1 MKLTEHL
8 GAALAYLGEKP
19 KAVALLMERRAIACS
34 AASGYVKFRA
44 PRLQTRA
51 IVHLA
56 KRLAVAERELLA
68 VSDISERTYRRRR
81 SRQEPLTSGES
92 DRLLRIARIAAEAER
107 VFGSPA
113 KSRRWLTADSCLLG
127 AKPLSLLGF
136 DMGAREVERELG
148 RIDFGDFA

>member
-1 MKLTEHL
+1 MEMTDPL
-8 GAALAYLGEKP
+8 GVALAYLGEKP
-19 KAVALLMERRAIACS
+19 RAVALLMERRTGERS
-34 AASGYVKFRA
+34 AASSYGKFRA

-56 KRLAVAERELLA
+56 KRLAVAECELLA
-68 VSDISERTYRRRR
+68 VSDISERTYRRRQ
-81 SRQEPLTSGES
+81 SRREPLTSAES

-107 VFGSPA
+107 VFGSPE

-136 DMGAREVERELG
+136 DMGASEVERELG